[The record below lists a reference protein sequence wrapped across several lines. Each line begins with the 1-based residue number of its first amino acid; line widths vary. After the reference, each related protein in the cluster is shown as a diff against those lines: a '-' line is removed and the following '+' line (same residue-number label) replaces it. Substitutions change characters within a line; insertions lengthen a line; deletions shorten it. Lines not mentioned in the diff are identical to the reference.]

1 MIQQV
6 EMFGAKC
13 DNCNEE
19 FEDSITG
26 FSAMP
31 GTDNLCE
38 SLKNNGWLDVKGYWY
53 CPDCW
58 TTNEKDELIINK
70 NSSPL

>member
-1 MIQQV
+1 MIQEV
-6 EMFGAKC
+6 KMFGAKC

-19 FEDSITG
+19 FEDAITG

-38 SLKNNGWLDVKGYWY
+38 ALKNNGWISDKGYWY
-53 CPDCW
+53 CQDCW
-58 TTNEKDELIINK
+58 TTNEKDELVLTPK
-70 NSSPL
+70 N